1 MKSIKRVLSALLV
14 LTFCIGFAACSSE
27 SNNGGSTK
35 TSSEAPD
42 TWDYTPNTDPPR
54 MEVGTDEDSEYL
66 KGVKNEIA
74 YDKIV
79 VKINKDTFSLKNDKQ
94 IDCEVTNMNPG
105 HGFYVYLAPAIEK
118 QVDGK
123 WERICNK
130 YMTQT
135 EGLER
140 WMCVATENEPDM
152 TFSVKVGVSISDFV
166 PAAAPSH
173 YRLVIFTAKTTLYA
187 EFDIVE

>member
-1 MKSIKRVLSALLV
+1 
-14 LTFCIGFAACSSE
+14 
-27 SNNGGSTK
+27 
-35 TSSEAPD
+35 
-42 TWDYTPNTDPPR
+42 

-140 WMCVATENEPDM
+140 WMCVATEYKPDM
-152 TFSVKVGVSISDFV
+152 TFSIRVGVLISDFV
-166 PAAAPSH
+166 PAAAPGH